1 MPTEA
6 ARHRLYEKIREQ
18 WGDENADEL
27 MSYLPPVGWAD
38 VATRGDLDALRVATK
53 QDLALLRTELRG
65 EMIELR
71 GEMTELRGEMS
82 ELRADI
88 ERGFKEQLRWL
99 VGTLVGMTAIFSV
112 IVSIAG

>member
-1 MPTEA
+1 MT
-6 ARHRLYEKIREQ
+6 
-18 WGDENADEL
+18 
-27 MSYLPPVGWAD
+27 
-38 VATRGDLDALRVATK
+38 
-53 QDLALLRTELRG
+53 
-65 EMIELR
+65 ELR
-71 GEMTELRGEMS
+71 GEMTELRGEMTELRAELRGEMT